1 MFIHWKLTKWRHTL
15 HPVNKTDYKKQKE
28 EQSIEYRLEFCS
40 MKARLHIRLDAR
52 KRYGLTLTE
61 LHSDQWTLW
70 TVMLLSHFSQI
81 IRQGVY
87 TDMNVVPIL
96 PPKKYDSSGRVCR
109 LNSFALDFYKHG
121 SSEAIVKENGWVFRL
136 GYQPLFKRMRP
147 NSYRT
152 FLDFFGLSHA
162 LLLQDTWRSSKNIQA
177 EGEGDGWNRT
187 KWRSTVFWNFLFWP
201 LISSLVLKVDFS
213 QSLDFL

>member
-1 MFIHWKLTKWRHTL
+1 
-15 HPVNKTDYKKQKE
+15 
-28 EQSIEYRLEFCS
+28 
-40 MKARLHIRLDAR
+40 
-52 KRYGLTLTE
+52 
-61 LHSDQWTLW
+61 
-70 TVMLLSHFSQI
+70 
-81 IRQGVY
+81 
-87 TDMNVVPIL
+87 MNVVPIL

-121 SSEAIVKENGWVFRL
+121 SSEAIVKENGWVFTL

-187 KWRSTVFWNFLFWP
+187 KWRSTVFWKFCFGPWFLAWYLKNTFKQHLNSVALKKQPTFCDAATSFPALSW
-201 LISSLVLKVDFS
+201 LHFAKKLVLASGKVAC
-213 QSLDFL
+213 FLRLPNEHPVVVF

>member
-1 MFIHWKLTKWRHTL
+1 
-15 HPVNKTDYKKQKE
+15 
-28 EQSIEYRLEFCS
+28 

-70 TVMLLSHFSQI
+70 TVMLLQHFSQI

-121 SSEAIVKENGWVFRL
+121 SSEAIVKENGWVFTL

-162 LLLQDTWRSSKNIQA
+162 LLLQDTWRSSKSIQA

-187 KWRSTVFWNFLFWP
+187 KWRSTVFWKFCFGPWFLAWY
-201 LISSLVLKVDFS
+201 LKNTFHSPSIFFNSNSGKRPMNVHS
-213 QSLDFL
+213 TNETRRK

>member
-1 MFIHWKLTKWRHTL
+1 
-15 HPVNKTDYKKQKE
+15 
-28 EQSIEYRLEFCS
+28 

-70 TVMLLSHFSQI
+70 TVMLLQHFSQI

-162 LLLQDTWRSSKNIQA
+162 LLLQDTWRSSKNTRLKA
-177 EGEGDGWNRT
+177 RE
-187 KWRSTVFWNFLFWP
+187 TVEIEPSDDRQYFENF
-201 LISSLVLKVDFS
+201 VLAPDF
-213 QSLDFL
+213 